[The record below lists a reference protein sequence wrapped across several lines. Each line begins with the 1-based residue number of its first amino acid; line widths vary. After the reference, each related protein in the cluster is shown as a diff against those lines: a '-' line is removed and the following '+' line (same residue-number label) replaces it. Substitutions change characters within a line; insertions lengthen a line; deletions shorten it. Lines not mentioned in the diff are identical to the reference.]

1 MEYSAR
7 NIKYQQN
14 SFDLRGTQKFV
25 WLISSDTSSFKLER
39 MQETDCRARSGLWKV
54 KLKTLYNILNVG
66 HFVRN

>member
-7 NIKYQQN
+7 NIEYQQN

-39 MQETDCRARSGLWKV
+39 MQETTAAPEVAFG
-54 KLKTLYNILNVG
+54 KLN
-66 HFVRN
+66 